1 MMNSKTTTAMTLSAE
16 THYKDLKLLASTKL
30 KPDEE
35 PMALRHEGEAEG
47 EWPGHQQAA
56 RAEGRSDQGI
66 EGEEGAS
73 WSTGS
78 SAEVDSQP

>member
-1 MMNSKTTTAMTLSAE
+1 
-16 THYKDLKLLASTKL
+16 
-30 KPDEE
+30 
-35 PMALRHEGEAEG
+35 MALRHEGEAEG

>member
-1 MMNSKTTTAMTLSAE
+1 MTAMTQSAE
-16 THYKDLKLLASTKL
+16 TRYKDLKLLATTKL

-35 PMALRHEGEAEG
+35 PMALRPEGEAEG
-47 EWPGHQQAA
+47 EWPGHQQAT
-56 RAEGRSDQGI
+56 RAEGRGDQEI